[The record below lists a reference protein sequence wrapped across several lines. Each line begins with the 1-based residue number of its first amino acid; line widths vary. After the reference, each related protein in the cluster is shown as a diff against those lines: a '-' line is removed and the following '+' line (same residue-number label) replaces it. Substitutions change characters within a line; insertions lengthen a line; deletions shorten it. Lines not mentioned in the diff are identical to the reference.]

1 MEIDTLPARTP
12 EELLPPP
19 PVRPV
24 RLWVR
29 PAHAAELIDCSLSR
43 IYELME
49 NGRLRNTKIDG
60 MRLIAYESI
69 ERLGE

>member
-1 MEIDTLPARTP
+1 MP

-19 PVRPV
+19 PRPVRPV
-24 RLWVR
+24 WVR
-29 PAHAAELIDCSLSR
+29 PAHAVALIDCSLSR
-43 IYELME
+43 IYELMSS
-49 NGRLRNTKIDG
+49 GRLRNTRIDG